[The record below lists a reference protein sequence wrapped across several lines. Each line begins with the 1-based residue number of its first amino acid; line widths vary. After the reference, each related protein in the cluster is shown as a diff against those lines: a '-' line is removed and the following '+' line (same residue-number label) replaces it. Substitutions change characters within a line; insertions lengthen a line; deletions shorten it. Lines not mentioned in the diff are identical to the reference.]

1 MDIWQIWGI
10 IGIIFVVI
18 EICTPVLFFLNLAF
32 AALFVGL
39 IVYLLKIDFTAQLV
53 VFSVLAFVFL
63 LFLRPLLLKTK
74 KTPAQSGIE
83 AKYIGKE
90 AKVVNKIT
98 KEGGR
103 IAIYGEE
110 WKAKT
115 RNDEEISESEIVKI
129 ISNDGLTM
137 IVEKI

>member
-1 MDIWQIWGI
+1 M
-10 IGIIFVVI
+10 VPMLMNV
-18 EICTPVLFFLNLAF
+18 
-32 AALFVGL
+32 AAITIPKALT
-39 IVYLLKIDFTAQLV
+39 K
-53 VFSVLAFVFL
+53 

>member
-10 IGIIFVVI
+10 IGIIFIVI
-18 EICTPVLFFLNLAF
+18 EIFTPVLFFLNLAV
-32 AALFVGL
+32 AALLTGL
-39 IVYLLKIDFTAQLV
+39 SVYLLKIDFTTQLI
-53 VFSVLAFVFL
+53 VFSVLAFTL
-63 LFLRPLLLKTK
+63 LLCLRPLLLKSK

-83 AKYIGKE
+83 AKYINKE

-110 WKAKT
+110 WKAKAQ
-115 RNDEEISESEIVKI
+115 NEEEINENEIVKI
-129 ISNDGLTM
+129 ISNDGLTI